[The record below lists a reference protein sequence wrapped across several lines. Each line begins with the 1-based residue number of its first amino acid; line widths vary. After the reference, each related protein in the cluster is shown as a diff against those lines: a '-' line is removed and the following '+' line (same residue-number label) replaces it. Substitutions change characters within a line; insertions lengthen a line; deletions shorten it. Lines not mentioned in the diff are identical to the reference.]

1 MTTINFPDSPTI
13 GQQFTSGG
21 KTWIWTGVAWNSAIS
36 SSGGGGGSSNLIVSD
51 TAPTGQAEGSA
62 WFDSTTSQLFIRYD
76 DFWVEVSDGIVGP
89 QGPQGPTGEAG
100 PVGPVGPAGPSGPRG
115 LIGETGPAGPA
126 GPRGLP
132 GPAGPAGPAGAT
144 GPAGAQGPIGG
155 VVYNITNIGM
165 NYVID
170 GLNNPSLSFVRGA
183 TYYLNVS
190 ATGHP
195 FWIQTT
201 GNGYVSGNVY
211 SSGVTNAGTQNGQV
225 VFTVPLD
232 APTILY
238 YQCQY
243 HPMMYGTILIKDF
256 GQSGNDGAPGEPNF
270 SSFLLMGA

>member
-1 MTTINFPDSPTI
+1 
-13 GQQFTSGG
+13 
-21 KTWIWTGVAWNSAIS
+21 
-36 SSGGGGGSSNLIVSD
+36 
-51 TAPTGQAEGSA
+51 
-62 WFDSTTSQLFIRYD
+62 
-76 DFWVEVSDGIVGP
+76 
-89 QGPQGPTGEAG
+89 
-100 PVGPVGPAGPSGPRG
+100 
-115 LIGETGPAGPA
+115 
-126 GPRGLP
+126 
-132 GPAGPAGPAGAT
+132 
-144 GPAGAQGPIGG
+144 
-155 VVYNITNIGM
+155 M

-211 SSGVTNAGTQNGQV
+211 SSGVTNAGTQSGQV

-232 APTILY
+232 APNTLY

-243 HPMMYGTILIKDF
+243 HPMMYGTISIRNF
-256 GQSGNDGAPGEPNF
+256 GEPGPMGPEGPQGVAGANGIQGPAGAKGDPGEPNF